1 MMKRL
6 LFVTIV
12 FAAAA
17 TLHAEDPFTGTWK
30 LNVAKS
36 DKDAPKEV
44 TFTEKGDQMELVVIG
59 ADGKPQRSTAPLE
72 GGVVNFVEGGRG
84 RCLVRR

>member
-1 MMKRL
+1 MKTTA

-17 TLHAEDPFTGTWK
+17 MLHAADPFTGTWK

-36 DKDAPKEV
+36 DKDSPKEV
-44 TFTEKGDQMELVVIG
+44 IFTEKGDQMERL
-59 ADGKPQRSTAPLE
+59 
-72 GGVVNFVEGGRG
+72 
-84 RCLVRR
+84 